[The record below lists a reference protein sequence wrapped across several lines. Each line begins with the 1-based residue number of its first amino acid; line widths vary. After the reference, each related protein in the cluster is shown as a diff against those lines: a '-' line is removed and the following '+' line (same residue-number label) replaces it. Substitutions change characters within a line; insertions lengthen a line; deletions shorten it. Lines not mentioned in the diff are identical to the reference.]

1 MDEGRGV
8 AAIVAGDEA
17 NVTMTATLQGEY
29 TGMIAAVA
37 AAGAVGTF
45 ILLLRPNRQGLA
57 VTAAILVFLISAGAV
72 AVVKE
77 AL

>member
-1 MDEGRGV
+1 
-8 AAIVAGDEA
+8 
-17 NVTMTATLQGEY
+17 
-29 TGMIAAVA
+29 MIAAVA

-45 ILLLRPNRQGLA
+45 ILLLRPNKKGLA